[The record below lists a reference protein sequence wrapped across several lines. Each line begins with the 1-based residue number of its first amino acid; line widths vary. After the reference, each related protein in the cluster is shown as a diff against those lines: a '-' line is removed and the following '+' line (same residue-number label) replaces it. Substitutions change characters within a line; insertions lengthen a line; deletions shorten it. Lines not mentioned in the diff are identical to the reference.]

1 MTIDIPLLARI
12 CEAPGA
18 PGFEKEIRNL
28 VLAELKGLADD
39 IRVDNMGN
47 VIALKKG
54 KSSAKKSMAAA
65 HMDEIGFIV
74 TYVDDKGFVRFN
86 PVGGFDP
93 KTLTSQRVIIHGRKD
108 IIGVMGSKPVHI
120 MSAEEKAKN
129 VKITDFFIDTGMT
142 KEEVDKVIAIGDFVT
157 RYSPLMELGDCVNA
171 KSLDNRAS
179 VFVLIETL
187 RELKKSKR
195 KPAYDF
201 YAVFTV
207 QEEVGLR
214 GAQASAIQIQPDF
227 GFGLDTTIA
236 YDIPGSTPQERCT
249 ALGEGAAIKY
259 MDSSVICDYRM
270 IEFMKSAAKR
280 HKIKWQPEILAGG
293 GTDTASLQRM
303 VAGGSIAGAISIPTR
318 HIHQTI
324 ETSHKADLAA
334 CIQLLAACV
343 CDLDQHDWKFRFQS
357 KPTRSQPHDFTRNYA
372 VFSCLPVPQ
381 SPDRLAAKILY
392 ICCPTTYDKKPL
404 VTRDIS

>member
-1 MTIDIPLLARI
+1 MPIDIPLLTRI

-18 PGFEKEIRNL
+18 PGYEKEIRNL
-28 VLAELKGLADD
+28 VLSELKGLTDD
-39 IRVDNMGN
+39 IRVDAMGN
-47 VIALKKG
+47 VIVLKKG
-54 KSSAKKSMAAA
+54 KSSAKKIMAAA

-74 TYVDDKGFVRFN
+74 THIDDKGFIRFN

-93 KTLTSQRVIIHGRKD
+93 KTLTSQRVIIHGTQD
-108 IIGVMGSKPVHI
+108 LMGVMGSKPVHI
-120 MSAEEKAKN
+120 MSPEEKNKV
-129 VKITDFFIDTGMT
+129 VKITDFFIDTGLPK
-142 KEEVDKVIAIGDFVT
+142 KEVEKIVSIGNFVT
-157 RYSPLMELGDCVNA
+157 RHSPLIELGECVNV

-179 VFVLIETL
+179 VFVLIQTL

-195 KPAYDF
+195 KPSYDF

-227 GFGLDTTIA
+227 SFGLDTTIA
-236 YDIPGSTPQERCT
+236 YDVPGSTPQERCT
-249 ALGEGAAIKY
+249 ALGEGAAIKL

-280 HKIKWQPEILAGG
+280 HKIKWQPEILAAG

-303 VAGGSIAGAISIPTR
+303 VAGGSIAGAVSIPTR

-324 ETSHKADLAA
+324 ETCHKQDLAA
-334 CIQLLAACV
+334 CIQLLTACI
-343 CDLDQHDWKFRFQS
+343 CDLDQHDWKF
-357 KPTRSQPHDFTRNYA
+357 
-372 VFSCLPVPQ
+372 
-381 SPDRLAAKILY
+381 
-392 ICCPTTYDKKPL
+392 
-404 VTRDIS
+404 